1 MDEIQTLIVSLKG
14 DRMDTS
20 TLETIFADAIINC
33 AVPPDIGITSGMS
46 LSEALK
52 QYRDGSL
59 SAAEELRTM
68 KRQMTETLIAADSKL
83 NKCSSKVLELES
95 VISLVRMEAE
105 MRSKD
110 ISTQSSALFNHLDD
124 LELHS
129 GASKSPDFTQT
140 MQSIRQ
146 IVSAIV
152 ELQSHSGSLPTESAD
167 LFQTVNT
174 LNNALC
180 NAKRK
185 ASIRIRKLTDENTD
199 LEQRNRQLVAAVE
212 EAHVKLAASKEEFL
226 KLQQSYREL
235 DERVYQQATTKTAT
249 PVTSGNAAGPDHDK
263 ETAVDKAHS
272 AASASSSGNKAL
284 QMQILLL
291 QQECA
296 ALRNSSKDK
305 QQEFDDKI
313 NTLHAALVQAAKE
326 HEHDRRQWKRDV
338 SDLQQRLDTEQST
351 HQAQLNETN
360 AKYTQHIA
368 DLEATVNHL
377 QMEQQRATKQF
388 HEQEHTRQS
397 QQHNDQLIQQ
407 LQQEQQKRLEE
418 IKSLQVSL
426 QYTKE
431 SLRLSEDSLK
441 NLRLQLRSKEK
452 HLQEVLAT
460 YTQVEVQYESVK
472 REAQEARQSHEDT
485 QSQLDR
491 CQTAHRT
498 LQQDHQTLQ
507 EKYQQLSTDAKDV
520 QERHFRLTVEHDR
533 LHQVHHQL
541 QDQLFTSRFDNDRLK
556 GQWQQCQQQLSVRD
570 QASLNQHE
578 QLSKELEHARQ
589 QLVAK
594 DSDIAQLRSD
604 IVTSQRHTHDLIDK
618 FRDEIQ
624 QLQTQLETQQGQQT
638 EREAKWSAKV
648 AALQQRYQQ
657 SQHELAQCRALV
669 QRQEQELGAA
679 VGKFHDD
686 LASIQLS
693 MAELNSLSF
702 AEDDA

>member
-1 MDEIQTLIVSLKG
+1 
-14 DRMDTS
+14 MDTS
-20 TLETIFADAIINC
+20 ALETIFADAIINC
-33 AVPPDIGITSGMS
+33 AVPPEVGITSGMS

-52 QYRDGSL
+52 QYRDDSL
-59 SAAEELRTM
+59 CAAEELRMM

-110 ISTQSSALFNHLDD
+110 ISTQSSALFNQLDD
-124 LELHS
+124 LELCA
-129 GASKSPDFTQT
+129 GASKSPDFTHIV
-140 MQSIRQ
+140 QSIRQ
-146 IVSAIV
+146 IVSAMV

-180 NAKRK
+180 NTKRK

-199 LEQRNRQLVAAVE
+199 LEQRNRQLFAAVE
-212 EAHVKLAASKEEFL
+212 EARVKLAASKEEFL

-235 DERVYQQATTKTAT
+235 DERVYQQATTTTAT
-249 PVTSGNAAGPDHDK
+249 PVASGIAAGPDHEK
-263 ETAVDKAHS
+263 ETATATAAVDKAHS
-272 AASASSSGNKAL
+272 TASSSGSKAL

-326 HEHDRRQWKRDV
+326 HEHDRRQWRRDV

-351 HQAQLNETN
+351 HQTQLNETN

-368 DLEATVNHL
+368 DLEATVNQL
-377 QMEQQRATKQF
+377 QMEQQRVTKQF

-397 QQHNDQLIQQ
+397 QQHNDQVIQQ

-460 YTQVEVQYESVK
+460 YSQVEVQCESVK
-472 REAQEARQSHEDT
+472 REAQEAKQAQEDT

-507 EKYQQLSTDAKDV
+507 EKYQQLSADAKDV

-556 GQWQQCQQQLSVRD
+556 GQWQQCQQQLSARD

-624 QLQTQLETQQGQQT
+624 QLQAQLETQQGQQT
-638 EREAKWSAKV
+638 EWEAKWSAKV

-693 MAELNSLSF
+693 MAGLNSLSF

>member
-1 MDEIQTLIVSLKG
+1 MDEVQTLTASLK
-14 DRMDTS
+14 DCRMDTS
-20 TLETIFADAIINC
+20 ALETIFADAIINC
-33 AVPPDIGITSGMS
+33 AVPPDIDITSGIS
-46 LSEALK
+46 LSEAVK
-52 QYRDGSL
+52 QYRNDSL

-110 ISTQSSALFNHLDD
+110 ISTRSSALFNHLND
-124 LELHS
+124 LELHA
-129 GASKSPDFTQT
+129 GANKSPDFAQT
-140 MQSIRQ
+140 VKSIRQ
-146 IVSAIV
+146 LVSAML
-152 ELQSHSGSLPTESAD
+152 ELQSQSGSLPAESAD

-174 LNNALC
+174 LNSALC

-199 LEQRNRQLVAAVE
+199 LEQRNRQLFVAVE
-212 EAHVKLAASKEEFL
+212 EARVKLAASKEEFV

-235 DERVYQQATTKTAT
+235 DERVHQQTATTTTT
-249 PVTSGNAAGPDHDK
+249 PVTSGIAAGPDHDK
-263 ETAVDKAHS
+263 EAPVDKGHS
-272 AASASSSGNKAL
+272 TASSSGSKAL

-338 SDLQQRLDTEQST
+338 SDLQQRLDTMQSI
-351 HQAQLNETN
+351 HQTQLNETN

-368 DLEATVNHL
+368 DLEATISQL
-377 QMEQQRATKQF
+377 QMEQQRVTQQH

-397 QQHNDQLIQQ
+397 QQQNEQLIEQ
-407 LQQEQQKRLEE
+407 LQQEQRKRLEE

-452 HLQEVLAT
+452 HLQEVLAS
-460 YTQVEVQYESVK
+460 YTQVEVQYESAK
-472 REAQEARQSHEDT
+472 RETQEAKQALDDV

-491 CQTAHRT
+491 CQAAHRT
-498 LQQDHQTLQ
+498 MQQDHQTLQ
-507 EKYQQLSTDAKDV
+507 DKYQQLSTDAKDV

-541 QDQLFTSRFDNDRLK
+541 QDQLFSSRFDNDRLK
-556 GQWQQCQQQLSVRD
+556 GQLQQCQQQLSVRD

-578 QLSKELEHARQ
+578 QLSKELDHARQ

-604 IVTSQRHTHDLIDK
+604 IVTSQRHTHELMDE
-618 FRDEIQ
+618 FRGEIQ
-624 QLQTQLETQQGQQT
+624 QLQAQLETQQEQQT
-638 EREAKWSAKV
+638 EQEAKWSAKV

-657 SQHELAQCRALV
+657 SQQELAQCRALV

-702 AEDDA
+702 AEDDT